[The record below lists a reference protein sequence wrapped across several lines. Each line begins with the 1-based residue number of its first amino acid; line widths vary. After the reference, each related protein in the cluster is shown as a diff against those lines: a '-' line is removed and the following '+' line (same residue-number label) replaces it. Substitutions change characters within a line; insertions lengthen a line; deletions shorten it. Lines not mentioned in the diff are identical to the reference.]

1 MDTVPLSITE
11 PVRRRFNCYKSIEL
25 RLALNLMPE
34 ETQRPVH
41 DLHGDPQSA
50 NGWDLVQP
58 PLGKRW
64 KDISKNG
71 RTFSSSDLIFRVGFN
86 HEMEG
91 SAA

>member
-1 MDTVPLSITE
+1 MICMGPRVP
-11 PVRRRFNCYKSIEL
+11 
-25 RLALNLMPE
+25 
-34 ETQRPVH
+34 
-41 DLHGDPQSA
+41 
-50 NGWDLVQP
+50 GWDLVLP

-71 RTFSSSDLIFRVGFN
+71 RTFSSSDLMFGVGFS